1 MGSQITNI
9 HSMLKFATNR
19 INTKFQLAELEDFV
33 RDANWGYDRPIQQMV
48 EHAYIRVDWMNRNY
62 KTIVKWL
69 QREAGIIETG
79 TA

>member
-1 MGSQITNI
+1 
-9 HSMLKFATNR
+9 MLKFATSR
-19 INTKFQLAELEDFV
+19 INTKFELTELKEFV
-33 RDANWGYDRPIQQMV
+33 RDANWGNDRPIQQMV

-69 QREAGIIETG
+69 QREAGLIETG